1 MLRCQLT
8 DEILRSLHRAS
19 ALGDVL
25 TRLERHPIECRAIG
39 TRLRRTEHQ
48 HGRSRV
54 SLPDLGGDVAQRR
67 VDPAGSVSNTTIL
80 RSMPFSLAFATTSA
94 SSDFGESGGALT
106 PSSRTS
112 AITRFIQVSTGV
124 VAGSRPTGAH
134 TSGGMYAG
142 RNGMTC
148 GPVTRARYAMGTQS
162 SGSTRPQGQDSD
174 KTAPSTGVVCRTS
187 VLLGLSAPPTQP
199 VAARSNRELM

>member
-1 MLRCQLT
+1 MLRRQLT
-8 DEILRSLHRAS
+8 DEILRTLHRTS

-25 TRLERHPIECRAIG
+25 TRLERHPIECRTKG
-39 TRLRRTEHQ
+39 PRLLRTQHKHRRS
-48 HGRSRV
+48 GK
-54 SLPDLGGDVAQRR
+54 SLADLGGDVAQRR
-67 VDPAGSVSNTTIL
+67 VGPGFLSTTTIL
-80 RSMPFSLAFATTSA
+80 RSMPFSLASRRRPA

-124 VAGSRPTGAH
+124 VAGSCPTGAH

-174 KTAPSTGVVCRTS
+174 KTEPSTGVVCRTS

>member
-67 VDPAGSVSNTTIL
+67 VDPGVLVEHDDLEVDALLVGVRYDVRQFGL
-80 RSMPFSLAFATTSA
+80 RRVRRRAHPVVAHIR
-94 SSDFGESGGALT
+94 DH
-106 PSSRTS
+106 
-112 AITRFIQVSTGV
+112 QVHTGV
-124 VAGSRPTGAH
+124 DRCRCRIPPDGRTHLGRDVRRKKRDDVRSGH
-134 TSGGMYAG
+134 TSTVRDGY
-142 RNGMTC
+142 T
-148 GPVTRARYAMGTQS
+148 VQW
-162 SGSTRPQGQDSD
+162 QH
-174 KTAPSTGVVCRTS
+174 
-187 VLLGLSAPPTQP
+187 APPGTRLRQDCTQHWGGLQDKRT
-199 VAARSNRELM
+199 VRIVSAADTARRGEI